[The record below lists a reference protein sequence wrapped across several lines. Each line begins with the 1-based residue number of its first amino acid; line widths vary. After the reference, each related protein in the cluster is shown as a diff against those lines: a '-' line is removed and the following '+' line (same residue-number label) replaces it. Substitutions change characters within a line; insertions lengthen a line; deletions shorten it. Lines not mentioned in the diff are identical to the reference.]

1 MDEVRTNAATLK
13 LLGGRLSLDFANTAD
28 WHASDHPV
36 EFLTSYSD
44 LVAWSQHVGILTDQK
59 AQRLLKEAAHRP
71 EDATAVLERA
81 IALREAIYRIFSAI
95 SHGRPPQA
103 ADLATF
109 NAELS
114 GALAQSRIVSTLRR
128 PFDPSTGSFDFAQDK
143 LRAGSAQDK
152 AQDTAVGGFAWDWAG
167 AEDALDQMLWPVVHD
182 AAGLLTSEE
191 LDRVGQCDDDRCGWL
206 FLDTSRN
213 RSRRWCSMEDC
224 GNRAKARRYYERK
237 RAVRKR
243 ET

>member
-1 MDEVRTNAATLK
+1 MDEAGTKASTLK
-13 LLGGRLSLDFANTAD
+13 LLGGRLSLDFVNTAD

-44 LVAWSQHVGILTDQK
+44 LVAWSQHVSILTDHQ
-59 AQRLLKEAAHRP
+59 AQRLLKEATRRP
-71 EDATAVLERA
+71 RDASAVLERA

-95 SHGRPPQA
+95 SRGRPPQA

-109 NAELS
+109 NVELS
-114 GALAQSRIVSTLRR
+114 EALAQSRIVST
-128 PFDPSTGSFDFAQDK
+128 AE
-143 LRAGSAQDK
+143 
-152 AQDTAVGGFAWDWAG
+152 GFTWDWAD
-167 AEDALDQMLWPVVHD
+167 AEEALDWMLWPVAHD

-191 LDRVGQCDDDRCGWL
+191 LDRVGQCADDRCGWL

-224 GNRAKARRYYERK
+224 GNRAKARRHYKRK
-237 RAVRKR
+237 RAVRRR

>member
-1 MDEVRTNAATLK
+1 MDKAGTNAGSLK
-13 LLGGRLSLDFANTAD
+13 LSGERSSLDFANTAD

-36 EFLTSYSD
+36 ESLTSYSD
-44 LVAWSQHVGILTDQK
+44 LVAWSQRVGILTDHQ
-59 AQRLLKEAAHRP
+59 AQRLLKKAARRP

-81 IALREAIYRIFSAI
+81 IALREAIYQIFSAI
-95 SHGRPPQA
+95 SHGHPPPA

-114 GALAQSRIVSTLRR
+114 MVLAQSRIVST
-128 PFDPSTGSFDFAQDK
+128 AE
-143 LRAGSAQDK
+143 
-152 AQDTAVGGFAWDWAG
+152 GFAWDWAG

-191 LDRVGQCDDDRCGWL
+191 LDRVGQCADDRCGWL

-224 GNRAKARRYYERK
+224 GNRAKARRHYERK
-237 RAVRKR
+237 RAVSR
-243 ET
+243 

>member
-1 MDEVRTNAATLK
+1 MDKAGTNAGSLK
-13 LLGGRLSLDFANTAD
+13 LSGERSSLDFANTAD

-36 EFLTSYSD
+36 ESLTSYSD
-44 LVAWSQHVGILTDQK
+44 LVAWSQRVGILTDHQ
-59 AQRLLKEAAHRP
+59 AQHLLKKAARRP
-71 EDATAVLERA
+71 GDATAVLERA
-81 IALREAIYRIFSAI
+81 IALREAIYQIFSAI

-114 GALAQSRIVSTLRR
+114 RVLAQSRIVST
-128 PFDPSTGSFDFAQDK
+128 AE
-143 LRAGSAQDK
+143 
-152 AQDTAVGGFAWDWAG
+152 GFAWDWAG
-167 AEDALDQMLWPVVHD
+167 AEEALDWMLWPVVHD
-182 AAGLLTSEE
+182 ATGLLTSKE
-191 LDRVGQCDDDRCGWL
+191 LDRVGQCADDRCGWL

-224 GNRAKARRYYERK
+224 GNRAKARRHYKRK
-237 RAVRKR
+237 RTVKRR

>member
-1 MDEVRTNAATLK
+1 MDETGTNAGTLK

-28 WHASDHPV
+28 WHASDHPI

-44 LVAWSQHVGILTDQK
+44 LVAWSQHVDLLTDHQV
-59 AQRLLKEAAHRP
+59 QHLLKEAARRP
-71 EDATAVLERA
+71 EDATTVLKRA

-95 SHGRPPQA
+95 SHRRPPPA

-114 GALAQSRIVSTLRR
+114 RALAQSRIVST
-128 PFDPSTGSFDFAQDK
+128 AE
-143 LRAGSAQDK
+143 
-152 AQDTAVGGFAWDWAG
+152 GFAWDWAG
-167 AEDALDQMLWPVVHD
+167 TEDMLDWMLWPVVHD
-182 AAGLLTSEE
+182 AAVLLTSKEI
-191 LDRVGQCDDDRCGWL
+191 DRVGQCDDNRCGWL

-224 GNRAKARRYYERK
+224 GNRAKARRHYERK

-243 ET
+243 EASILTLD

>member
-1 MDEVRTNAATLK
+1 MDEAGTNADTLK

-28 WHASDHPV
+28 WHASDQPV

-44 LVAWSQHVGILTDQK
+44 LVAWSQHVGILTDHQ
-59 AQRLLKEAAHRP
+59 AQRLLKKAARRP

-95 SHGRPPQA
+95 SRGRPPQA

-114 GALAQSRIVSTLRR
+114 EALAQSRIVST
-128 PFDPSTGSFDFAQDK
+128 AQ
-143 LRAGSAQDK
+143 
-152 AQDTAVGGFAWDWAG
+152 GFTWDWAG
-167 AEDALDQMLWPVVHD
+167 AEGALDQMLWPVVHD
-182 AAGLLTSEE
+182 AAGLLTSED
-191 LDRVGQCDDDRCGWL
+191 LDRVGQCADDRCGWL

-224 GNRAKARRYYERK
+224 GNRAKARRHYKRK
-237 RAVRKR
+237 RAVGKR

>member
-1 MDEVRTNAATLK
+1 MDEARTNADTLK
-13 LLGGRLSLDFANTAD
+13 LLGGRLSLDFANTVD
-28 WHASDHPV
+28 WHASDQPV

-44 LVAWSQHVGILTDQK
+44 LVAWSQHVGILTAHQ
-59 AQRLLKEAAHRP
+59 AQRLLKEAARRP

-81 IALREAIYRIFSAI
+81 VALREAIYRIFSAI
-95 SHGRPPQA
+95 SRGRPPQA

-114 GALAQSRIVSTLRR
+114 GALAQSRIAST
-128 PFDPSTGSFDFAQDK
+128 AE
-143 LRAGSAQDK
+143 
-152 AQDTAVGGFAWDWAG
+152 GFAWDWAG
-167 AEDALDQMLWPVVHD
+167 AEDALEQMLWPVVHD

-191 LDRVGQCDDDRCGWL
+191 LERVGQCADDRCGWL

-237 RAVRKR
+237 RAVRRR

>member
-1 MDEVRTNAATLK
+1 MDEAGKNADTLK
-13 LLGGRLSLDFANTAD
+13 RLGGRLSLAFANTAD

-44 LVAWSQHVGILTDQK
+44 LVAWSQHVGILTDHQ
-59 AQRLLKEAAHRP
+59 AQRLLKKAAHRP

-81 IALREAIYRIFSAI
+81 IVLREAIYRIFSAI

-114 GALAQSRIVSTLRR
+114 RALAQSRIVST
-128 PFDPSTGSFDFAQDK
+128 TE
-143 LRAGSAQDK
+143 
-152 AQDTAVGGFAWDWAG
+152 GFAWDWAG
-167 AEDALDQMLWPVVHD
+167 TEGVLDRMLWPVLHD
-182 AAGLLTSEE
+182 VAGLLTSAE
-191 LDRVGQCDDDRCGWL
+191 LDRVGQCADDRCGWL

-213 RSRRWCSMEDC
+213 RSRRWCSMEGC
-224 GNRAKARRYYERK
+224 GNRAKVRRHYERK
-237 RAVRKR
+237 RAVGKSEAR
-243 ET
+243 

>member
-1 MDEVRTNAATLK
+1 MDEAGKNADTLK
-13 LLGGRLSLDFANTAD
+13 RLGGRLSLAFANTAD

-44 LVAWSQHVGILTDQK
+44 LVAWSQHVGILTDHQ
-59 AQRLLKEAAHRP
+59 AQRLLKKAAHRP

-81 IALREAIYRIFSAI
+81 IVLREAIYRIFSAI

-114 GALAQSRIVSTLRR
+114 RALAQSRIVST
-128 PFDPSTGSFDFAQDK
+128 TE
-143 LRAGSAQDK
+143 
-152 AQDTAVGGFAWDWAG
+152 GFAWDWAG
-167 AEDALDQMLWPVVHD
+167 TEGALDRMLWPVLHD
-182 AAGLLTSEE
+182 VAGLLTSAE
-191 LDRVGQCDDDRCGWL
+191 LDRVGQCADDRCGWL

-213 RSRRWCSMEDC
+213 RSRRWCSMEGC
-224 GNRAKARRYYERK
+224 GNRAKVRRHYKRK

-243 ET
+243 EAR

>member
-1 MDEVRTNAATLK
+1 MDETGTNAGTLG
-13 LLGGRLSLDFANTAD
+13 LLGGRLSLDFTNTAD
-28 WHASDHPV
+28 WHASDHPA

-44 LVAWSQHVGILTDQK
+44 LVAWSQHVGILTEHR
-59 AQRLLKEAAHRP
+59 AQRLLKEAARHP
-71 EDATAVLERA
+71 VDASTVLERA

-95 SHGRPPQA
+95 SHGHPPQA

-114 GALAQSRIVSTLRR
+114 GALAQSRIVST
-128 PFDPSTGSFDFAQDK
+128 AE
-143 LRAGSAQDK
+143 
-152 AQDTAVGGFAWDWAG
+152 GFTWDWAG
-167 AEDALDQMLWPVVHD
+167 AEEAMDQMLWPVVHD

-191 LDRVGQCDDDRCGWL
+191 LDRIGQCADDRCGWL

-213 RSRRWCSMEDC
+213 RSRRWCSMEAC
-224 GNRAKARRYYERK
+224 GNRAKARRHYK
-237 RAVRKR
+237 RQRAGRGH

>member
-1 MDEVRTNAATLK
+1 MDEVGTNAGTLR

-36 EFLTSYSD
+36 EFLKSYSD
-44 LVAWSQHVGILTDQK
+44 LVAWSQHVGLLTDHQ
-59 AQRLLKEAAHRP
+59 AQRLLKEAARHP
-71 EDATAVLERA
+71 GDATAVLERA
-81 IALREAIYRIFSAI
+81 TALRESIYRIFSAI
-95 SHGRPPQA
+95 SHGRPPPA
-103 ADLATF
+103 ADFATF

-114 GALAQSRIVSTLRR
+114 RALAQSRIVSTLR
-128 PFDPSTGSFDFAQDK
+128 Q
-143 LRAGSAQDK
+143 

-167 AEDALDQMLWPVVHD
+167 AEEALDQMLWPVVHD

-213 RSRRWCSMEDC
+213 RSRRWCSMENC

-237 RAVRKR
+237 RADRRR
-243 ET
+243 ETSGSVTEQ

>member
-1 MDEVRTNAATLK
+1 MDEARTNAGTLK
-13 LLGGRLSLDFANTAD
+13 LLGGRLSLDFVNTAD

-44 LVAWSQHVGILTDQK
+44 LVAWSQRVGILTDHQ
-59 AQRLLKEAAHRP
+59 AQRLRKKAARRP
-71 EDATAVLERA
+71 EHATAVLELA

-95 SHGRPPQA
+95 SRGRPPQA

-114 GALAQSRIVSTLRR
+114 GALAQSRIVST
-128 PFDPSTGSFDFAQDK
+128 AE
-143 LRAGSAQDK
+143 
-152 AQDTAVGGFAWDWAG
+152 GFAWDWAG

-191 LDRVGQCDDDRCGWL
+191 LDRVGHCADDRCGWL

-237 RAVRKR
+237 RAVRRR